1 MIIVTLRANSIAW
14 ALYKLRMSAKLRPPE
29 SVLPDSNLG
38 TYNLGITPSTRGVAA
53 HATNIDDVR
62 RPAKK
67 RDRHFRF

>member
-1 MIIVTLRANSIAW
+1 MGTLQVTNERQTATS
-14 ALYKLRMSAKLRPPE
+14 RERP
-29 SVLPDSNLG
+29 PDSNLG
-38 TYNLGITPSTRGVAA
+38 TYNLGITPSTRGVAD